1 MTDYIIVT
9 DAAGDISAEMAAA
22 NDIRIMP
29 MTFSFSEEESYL
41 HYADFRNYD
50 PHEFYQRL
58 RAGESATTAQV
69 SIGDALAYLQPLLE
83 QGKDILMIS
92 FSSGLSGSFNSC
104 HIAVDELLQQ
114 FPERRICLLDSLSA
128 SMGQGLLV
136 YHGAL
141 NRKKGMTLE
150 ENAADLQAKRLQ
162 LAHWFTVDDLYH
174 LKRGGRCSALSAF
187 MGTMLNI
194 KPVLHVDNEGKLVPV
209 EKVRSHKKALD
220 RMVQIFE
227 HSSLDLSDQPI
238 FISHGDDAEGAER
251 IASLLREKFGVSDI
265 SINYIG
271 PIIGAHSGP
280 GTVALFFLAQKR

>member
-9 DAAGDISAEMAAA
+9 DAAGDITAEIANA
-22 NDIRIMP
+22 NDICIMP
-29 MTFSFSEEESYL
+29 MTFSFSEDKSYL

-50 PHEFYQRL
+50 PHEFYQQL

-69 SIGDALAYLQPLLE
+69 SIGDVLTYLKPLLE

-104 HIAVDELLQQ
+104 RIAVDELLQQ

-194 KPVLHVDNEGKLVPV
+194 KPVMHVDNEGKLIPV
-209 EKVRSHKKALD
+209 EKVRSHKKPWTGLC
-220 RMVQIFE
+220 RF
-227 HSSLDLSDQPI
+227 LSTAVWI
-238 FISHGDDAEGAER
+238 
-251 IASLLREKFGVSDI
+251 
-265 SINYIG
+265 
-271 PIIGAHSGP
+271 
-280 GTVALFFLAQKR
+280 

>member
-220 RMVQIFE
+220 RIVQIFE
-227 HSSLDLSDQPI
+227 HSSLDLSGQPI